1 MPTTTL
7 EELSNQRRSKKI
19 GDGAETKETQV
30 EEMLISGVLPI
41 MSLYRLPHGQYGYSG
56 HVINLP
62 QDVGSFANTLP
73 RLPSELDVIV
83 VIKEGATE
91 SHHDFL
97 VRRSVVLRAL
107 QWLLANNIYYRNV
120 HIDSD
125 ALALLPEDGNLTGL
139 CSMTLESS
147 DDDQLVTSTGCRP
160 L

>member
-1 MPTTTL
+1 M
-7 EELSNQRRSKKI
+7 
-19 GDGAETKETQV
+19 
-30 EEMLISGVLPI
+30 
-41 MSLYRLPHGQYGYSG
+41 
-56 HVINLP
+56 
-62 QDVGSFANTLP
+62 
-73 RLPSELDVIV
+73 

-97 VRRSVVLRAL
+97 VRSVVLRAL

>member
-1 MPTTTL
+1 M
-7 EELSNQRRSKKI
+7 
-19 GDGAETKETQV
+19 
-30 EEMLISGVLPI
+30 
-41 MSLYRLPHGQYGYSG
+41 
-56 HVINLP
+56 
-62 QDVGSFANTLP
+62 
-73 RLPSELDVIV
+73 V

-91 SHHDFL
+91 SHHDFH

-107 QWLLANNIYYRNV
+107 QWLLANNIYYHNV

-125 ALALLPEDGNLTGL
+125 ALSLLPEDGNLTGL